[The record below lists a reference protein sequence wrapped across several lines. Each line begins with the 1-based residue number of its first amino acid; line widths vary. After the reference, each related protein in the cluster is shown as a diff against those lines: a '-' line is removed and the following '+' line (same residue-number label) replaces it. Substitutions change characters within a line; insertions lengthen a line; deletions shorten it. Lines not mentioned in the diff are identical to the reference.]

1 MKKLWMPVVT
11 LLVMTLGAGSATA
24 QKPSDSPVVKLD
36 PALDALLSPD
46 AKLERVKGGF
56 GFTEGALWV
65 PKGKRSEERRVG
77 KEC

>member
-36 PALDALLSPD
+36 PALDALVSPD

-56 GFTEGALWV
+56 
-65 PKGKRSEERRVG
+65 
-77 KEC
+77 